1 MKFLHISDLHI
12 GKRLNELSLIE
23 DQKYILDLI
32 ISEAGANKVD
42 AVLIAGDVYDK
53 SVPTTEAVT
62 LFDEFLV
69 GLSALKIPVFV
80 ISGNHDSPE
89 RLAFG
94 SRLIEASGVYISAV
108 YNGVYEPVT
117 LSDEFGEC
125 CIYMLPFVKPATVR
139 RVFPEAGIEDYTDAV
154 RVAIENMNIDESKRN
169 LLIAH
174 QFVSGAEKS
183 DTEDISVGGLDN
195 VDASVFSPFDY
206 VSLGHIHRPQS
217 STERVRYC
225 GAPLKYSFSEA
236 EHKKSLTIVTLKEKG
251 NVQIEEIP
259 LTPLRDM
266 VCIRGSYAEIMS
278 SGRQDASHR
287 ESFVRVTLTDEEEIP
302 DAIAGLRTFYPNI
315 MELRYDNTRTRNIG
329 KLEGTVDIN
338 NRSPLDLVSEF
349 YSLRNGKDMS
359 EEQTA
364 IVEKLIEEIWGAE

>member
-108 YNGVYEPVT
+108 YNGVCEPVT
-117 LSDEFGEC
+117 LKDEFGEC

-174 QFVSGAEKS
+174 QFVTGAEKS
-183 DTEDISVGGLDN
+183 DSEDISVGGLDN

-206 VSLGHIHRPQS
+206 VALGHIHRPQS
-217 STERVRYC
+217 STDRVRYC
-225 GAPLKYSFSEA
+225 GTPLKYSFSEA

-302 DAIAGLRTFYPNI
+302 DAIAGLRTVYPNI

-329 KLEGTVDIN
+329 KVEGTVDIN